1 MEKTKL
7 AVVGLG
13 SISQVM
19 HLPILSKLK
28 EAELVAICE
37 NNNSRFKNISKKY
50 GSVKAYKDVSEML
63 SDNPDIEGVVIAT
76 RTDNHMDTSI
86 KCLEAG
92 KHILVEKPIGLN
104 AAEAKKIVEAGE
116 KHKKIVMVGMNNRF
130 RADAML
136 ERNFVRAKE
145 LGDIFYVK
153 TGWLKSKSS
162 NEKWFTNME
171 IAGGGVFVDNGI
183 AMLDLGMW
191 MLGFPEV
198 KSVSAINYFHNT
210 KTVED
215 SNFTLVKFKNGSTL
229 TIEVS
234 WSLLRNGEFFY
245 CNVFGT
251 NGSSSINPL
260 RIHKMVNKQM
270 FDMTPKNI
278 KHSPEVYKSSYENQ
292 LKYFI
297 GSIRGT
303 HTPISTGK
311 EAFAVMEIVEAVYKS
326 AASDKEVIIK

>member
-7 AVVGLG
+7 AVIGLG

-19 HLPILSKLK
+19 HLPILNKIK
-28 EAELVAICE
+28 EAELTAICDK
-37 NNNSRFKNISKKY
+37 NNSKFKNISKKY
-50 GSVKAYKDVSEML
+50 SGAKAYKDVSLLLHE
-63 SDNPDIEGVVIAT
+63 NPDIDGVVIAT
-76 RTDNHMDTSI
+76 RTDDHMETAI
-86 KCLEAG
+86 KCIEAG

-104 AAEAKKIVEAGE
+104 AVEAAKIVEAGE
-116 KHKKIVMVGMNNRF
+116 KNKKIVMVGMNNRF
-130 RADAML
+130 RTDAML
-136 ERNFVRAKE
+136 EKSFVRAKE

-153 TGWLKSKSS
+153 TGWLRSQSS
-162 NEKWFTNME
+162 NEKWFMNME
-171 IAGGGVFVDNGI
+171 KAGGGVFVDNGI

-191 MLGFPEV
+191 MLGFPDV
-198 KSVSAINYFHNT
+198 KSVSAINYYHNS

-251 NGSSSINPL
+251 NGSGSINPL
-260 RIHKMVNKQM
+260 RIHKKVNKQM

-278 KHSPEVYKSSYENQ
+278 KHNPAIFKSSYENE

-311 EAFAVMEIVEAVYKS
+311 EALVVMEVADAVYKS
-326 AASDKEVIIK
+326 ASADKEVIFK

>member
-28 EAELVAICE
+28 EAELTAICDKD
-37 NNNSRFKNISKKY
+37 NSKFKSISKKY
-50 GSVKAYKDVSEML
+50 ISAKAYKDVSTLLEE
-63 SDNPDIEGVVIAT
+63 NPEIEGVIIAT
-76 RTDNHMDTSI
+76 RTDDHMTTAI
-86 KCLEAG
+86 MCLEAG
-92 KHILVEKPIGLN
+92 KHVLVEKPIGLN
-104 AAEAKKIVEAGE
+104 ADEAAKIVAAGE
-116 KHKKIVMVGMNNRF
+116 KNKKMVMVGMNNRF
-130 RADAML
+130 RTDAML
-136 ERNFVRAKE
+136 QRSFVRAKE
-145 LGDIFYVK
+145 IGELFYVK

-171 IAGGGVFVDNGI
+171 KAGGGVFVDNGI

-198 KSVSAINYFHNT
+198 KSVSAVNYFHNS
-210 KTVED
+210 KAVED

-251 NGSSSINPL
+251 NGSGSINPL

-311 EAFAVMEIVEAVYKS
+311 EALTVMEVAEAVYKS
-326 AASDKEVIIK
+326 ASADKEIIFK

>member
-28 EAELVAICE
+28 EAELTAICDKD
-37 NNNSRFKNISKKY
+37 NSKFKNIAKKY
-50 GSVKAYKDVSEML
+50 SSAKAYKDVNALLEE
-63 SDNPDIEGVVIAT
+63 NPEIEGVIIAT
-76 RTDNHMDTSI
+76 RTDDHMTTAI

-92 KHILVEKPIGLN
+92 KHVLVEKPIGLN
-104 AAEAKKIVEAGE
+104 TDEAAKIVDAGE
-116 KHKKIVMVGMNNRF
+116 KNKRMVMVGMNNRF

-136 ERNFVRAKE
+136 ERNFIRAKE
-145 LGDIFYVK
+145 IGEIYYVK
-153 TGWLKSKSS
+153 TGWLKSQSS

-171 IAGGGVFVDNGI
+171 KAGGGVFVDNGI

-198 KSVSAINYFHNT
+198 KSVSAVNYFHNT
-210 KTVED
+210 KAVED
-215 SNFTLVKFKNGSTL
+215 SNFTMVKFKNGATL

-234 WSLLRNGEFFY
+234 WSFIRNGEFFY

-251 NGSSSINPL
+251 NGSGNINPL

-278 KHSPEVYKSSYENQ
+278 KHNPAMFKSSFENE

-311 EAFAVMEIVEAVYKS
+311 EALAVMEVAEAVYKS
-326 AASDKEVIIK
+326 AAADKEIIFK

>member
-7 AVVGLG
+7 AVIGLG

-19 HLPILSKLK
+19 HLPILCKIK
-28 EAELVAICE
+28 EAELTAICDKD
-37 NNNSRFKNISKKY
+37 NSKYKNLSKIY
-50 GSVKAYKDVSEML
+50 REAKAYKDASVML
-63 SDNPDIEGVVIAT
+63 DENPEIEGVIIAT
-76 RTDNHMDTSI
+76 RTDDHMETAI

-92 KHILVEKPIGLN
+92 KHVFVEKPIALN
-104 AAEAKKIVEAGE
+104 ASEAKKINDAGE
-116 KHKKIVMVGMNNRF
+116 KNKKIVMVGMNNRF
-130 RADAML
+130 RTDAML
-136 ERNFVRAKE
+136 ERSFVRAKE
-145 LGDIFYVK
+145 LNDIFYVK

-162 NEKWFTNME
+162 SQKWFTDME
-171 IAGGGVFVDNGI
+171 KAGGGVFIDNGI

-198 KSVSAINYFHNT
+198 KSVSAVNYYHNT
-210 KTVED
+210 KAVED

-234 WSLLRNGEFFY
+234 WSLLRDGEFFY

-251 NGSSSINPL
+251 NGSATINPL

-270 FDMTPKNI
+270 FDITPKNI
-278 KHSPEVYKSSYENQ
+278 KQSPSFFKHSYETE

-303 HTPISTGK
+303 HNLISSGK
-311 EAFAVMEIVEAVYKS
+311 EALAVMEIVDAVYKS
-326 AASDKEVIIK
+326 AEADKEIIFK

>member
-1 MEKTKL
+1 M
-7 AVVGLG
+7 
-13 SISQVM
+13 
-19 HLPILSKLK
+19 PILSKLK
-28 EAELVAICE
+28 EAELTAICDKD
-37 NNNSRFKNISKKY
+37 NSKFKNIAKKY
-50 GSVKAYKDVSEML
+50 SSAKAYKDVNTLLEE
-63 SDNPDIEGVVIAT
+63 NPDVEAVIIAT
-76 RTDNHMDTSI
+76 RTDDHMETAI

-104 AAEAKKIVEAGE
+104 ADEAAKIVAAGE
-116 KHKKIVMVGMNNRF
+116 KNKKMVMVGMNNRF
-130 RADAML
+130 RTDAML
-136 ERNFVRAKE
+136 QRSFVRAKE
-145 LGDIFYVK
+145 IGEVFYVK

-162 NEKWFTNME
+162 SEKWFMNME
-171 IAGGGVFVDNGI
+171 NAGGGVFVDNGI

-198 KSVSAINYFHNT
+198 KSVSAVNYFHNS
-210 KTVED
+210 KAVED

-251 NGSSSINPL
+251 NGSGSINPL

-311 EAFAVMEIVEAVYKS
+311 EALAVMQVAEAVYKY
-326 AASDKEVIIK
+326 AAADKEIILK